1 MHETDGILM
10 KQMNARAQL
19 KSLEGANKAEMKGGD
34 GRRNL
39 SDGISNERQEAVG
52 FDQRFLYA
60 EEHPSYEVVQ
70 KNEAW
75 PISAS
80 FGGHDRATPLVGR
93 AGLTDTVKKSNE
105 LYSWGLYVCNAPSQ
119 FLEEIIRVR
128 VKEMEG
134 GRNGWN
140 TDDLCAT

>member
-52 FDQRFLYA
+52 FDQRFL
-60 EEHPSYEVVQ
+60 
-70 KNEAW
+70 
-75 PISAS
+75 
-80 FGGHDRATPLVGR
+80 
-93 AGLTDTVKKSNE
+93 
-105 LYSWGLYVCNAPSQ
+105 WGLYVCNAPSQ

>member
-1 MHETDGILM
+1 MHETEGILM

-70 KNEAW
+70 KTKHGRFLRH
-75 PISAS
+75 SAVMIEQ
-80 FGGHDRATPLVGR
+80 RP
-93 AGLTDTVKKSNE
+93 
-105 LYSWGLYVCNAPSQ
+105 W
-119 FLEEIIRVR
+119 LE
-128 VKEMEG
+128 G
-134 GRNGWN
+134 Q
-140 TDDLCAT
+140 A